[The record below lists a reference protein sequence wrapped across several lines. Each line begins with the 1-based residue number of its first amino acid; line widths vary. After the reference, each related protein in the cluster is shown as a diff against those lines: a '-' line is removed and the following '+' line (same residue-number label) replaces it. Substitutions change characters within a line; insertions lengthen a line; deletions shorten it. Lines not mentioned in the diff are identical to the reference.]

1 MKKYFSSPFD
11 IDASLNGGYLYTT
24 QARLSSIV
32 ANHRLT
38 LAILNSVRLAGKKV
52 IDIGCGDGV
61 YTFELYRNARPKKLF
76 GVDSSKKAIKLAKM
90 FYGRFKNL
98 KFFYTDLYKFPKRFE
113 KFDLA
118 IVRGVIHHVDYPE
131 KAIKSIAEMTSEILI
146 LEPNGYNPLL
156 KIIEKISPYHRF
168 HKEKSYTPKMIR
180 GWLHHAGFT
189 VYLQKY
195 ISIIP
200 FFFPDTFTVI
210 LKPFEPFVEKIP
222 YLRNIICGVYVVHA
236 KKEIRTPTSP

>member
-38 LAILNSVRLAGKKV
+38 LAILNAVRLSGKKV

-61 YTFELYRNARPKKLF
+61 YTFELYRNARPKKLY
-76 GVDSSKKAIKLAKM
+76 GVDS
-90 FYGRFKNL
+90 
-98 KFFYTDLYKFPKRFE
+98 
-113 KFDLA
+113 
-118 IVRGVIHHVDYPE
+118 
-131 KAIKSIAEMTSEILI
+131 AIKSIGQIASEILI

-180 GWLHHAGFT
+180 GWLHKAGFT
-189 VYLQKY
+189 VYMQKY

-210 LKPFEPFVEKIP
+210 LKPFEPFVE
-222 YLRNIICGVYVVHA
+222 
-236 KKEIRTPTSP
+236 